1 MKITLNSV
9 DYGVNTRNVPEAIS
23 DGEKLAHQRALLL
36 SEGMEPVPFERMTV
50 ANSTQWVTDDP
61 TAQARLTLLRRRLED
76 AVRKNPEAL
85 FRALDA
91 VGPFMA
97 TR

>member
-1 MKITLNSV
+1 
-9 DYGVNTRNVPEAIS
+9 
-23 DGEKLAHQRALLL
+23 
-36 SEGMEPVPFERMTV
+36 
-50 ANSTQWVTDDP
+50 
-61 TAQARLTLLRRRLED
+61 LTLLRRRLLD
-76 AVRKNPEAL
+76 VVRKNPEAL